1 VAALTPTPN
10 GTSRCVLLFARA
22 AGAEAHAKGI
32 GRGAALF
39 ALARRR
45 VLAAAA
51 ALGVDL
57 VVVGPQGDAP
67 GVRRLPQRG
76 EGFAERLGN
85 AFADAR
91 ALGYGE
97 IVAVP
102 TDVPG
107 LGARHLAAAFD
118 RLGTEEVVLGPSPD
132 GGVYLLGIGT
142 GIDPA
147 ALLGGVRWRTSRVF
161 ADLVAGAS
169 GAAGVLESLGDVDR
183 RSDLPALAA
192 RAVAAA
198 DPELARLV
206 ASLLGGPAR
215 FAPAQS
221 RPGRGALLAC
231 QISPRA
237 PPAALPRAA

>member
-1 VAALTPTPN
+1 VAALTPTSH
-10 GTSRCVLLFARA
+10 GSSRCVLLFARA
-22 AGAEAHAKGI
+22 AGAEAHAKGL

-57 VVVGPQGDAP
+57 VVVGPAAP
-67 GVRRLPQRG
+67 GIRRLPQRG
-76 EGFAERLGN
+76 DGFAERLGN

-102 TDVPG
+102 TDVPR
-107 LGARHLAAAFD
+107 LGARQLAAAF
-118 RLGTEEVVLGPSPD
+118 RGLTVHGVVLGPSPD

-169 GAAGVLESLGDVDR
+169 GAAGVLES
-183 RSDLPALAA
+183 S
-192 RAVAAA
+192 
-198 DPELARLV
+198 
-206 ASLLGGPAR
+206 
-215 FAPAQS
+215 
-221 RPGRGALLAC
+221 
-231 QISPRA
+231 
-237 PPAALPRAA
+237 